1 MRYVRYVQACMC
13 GIWMTQLLPLYV
25 ALYSSALYLQSLS
38 VYRVSEELGQS
49 DDVTVKYL
57 QTLPQWD
64 G

>member
-1 MRYVRYVQACMC
+1 
-13 GIWMTQLLPLYV
+13 MTQLLPLYV

-57 QTLPQWD
+57 QTLPQW
-64 G
+64 GG